1 MQETSAQDKRCVE
14 FFVDGKHVENLV
26 VEMNT
31 ELIIDQI
38 TKYAMENNALP
49 VFAVGIGKDGVHMFV
64 GSREDFNASTSQRVP
79 MTMGGVDYDKEKNVF
94 SRR

>member
-1 MQETSAQDKRCVE
+1 MQEMSAQDKRCVE
-14 FFVDGKHVENLV
+14 FFVYGKHVENLV

-49 VFAVGIGKDGVHMFV
+49 VFAVGIWK
-64 GSREDFNASTSQRVP
+64 EDA
-79 MTMGGVDYDKEKNVF
+79 NV
-94 SRR
+94 